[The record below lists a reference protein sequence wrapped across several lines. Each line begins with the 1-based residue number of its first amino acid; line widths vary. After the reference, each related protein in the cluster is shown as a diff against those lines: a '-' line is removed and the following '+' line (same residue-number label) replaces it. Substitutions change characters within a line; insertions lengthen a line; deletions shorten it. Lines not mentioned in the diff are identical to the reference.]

1 MAFAEEGRAMRHE
14 SVGRLRLV
22 VTLWLALAAARTA
35 TAQETYAVHAFA
47 LPGASPA
54 GILMDYIAFDPSTRS
69 LWVPAGN
76 TGRVVVVD
84 TASGALREIAG
95 FPTAEVGSGD
105 RKRTVGPSSAAVGDG
120 VVYVGSRGDATVC
133 AFDARSLAKRNCH
146 KLDSM
151 PDGLAYVATRNEVWA
166 TTPRDKSIRI
176 LDARSLDESAKLT
189 FDGSPEGFAVDG
201 PHGRFYTNLED
212 RDVTL
217 AIDLKTRKT
226 VETWKPGCGEEGP
239 RGLRVDSGRNQ
250 LFVACTARAEVMDTA
265 HGGRVLSSLDTG
277 EGVDDM
283 DYSPAAHRLYVGAS
297 RAGQLTVASVD
308 GEGRLTATARVP
320 TAKGARNPAVTDRG
334 VVYLTH
340 SSASELIV
348 ATPSR

>member
-1 MAFAEEGRAMRHE
+1 MRRSNRVLHYAV
-14 SVGRLRLV
+14 SAGLV
-22 VTLWLALAAARTA
+22 VAATRMASAQDKYEVHTL
-35 TAQETYAVHAFA
+35 A

-54 GILMDYIAFDPSTRS
+54 GISMDYIAFDPSTRS

-76 TGRVVVVD
+76 TGLVVVVD
-84 TASGALREIAG
+84 TAGGELRRIPG
-95 FPTAEVGSGD
+95 FPTAEVGTGD

-120 VVYVGSRGDATVC
+120 VVFVGNRGDSTVC

-151 PDGLAYVATRNEVWA
+151 PDGLAWVGDRNEVWV

-176 LDARSLDESAKLT
+176 LDARSLDETARLT
-189 FDGSPEGFAVDG
+189 LDGGPEGFAVDA

-212 RDVTL
+212 KDVTL

-226 VETWKPGCGEEGP
+226 VETWKSGCGEEGP
-239 RGLRVDSGRNQ
+239 RGLRVDSGWNQ
-250 LFVACTARAEVMDTA
+250 LFVACTARVEALDTA
-265 HGGRVLSSLDTG
+265 HGGRVLSSIDTG
-277 EGVDDM
+277 EGVDDI
-283 DYSPAAHRLYVGAS
+283 DYAPATHRLYVGAS

-308 GEGRLTATARVP
+308 AQGNLTAAARVP
-320 TAKGARNPAVTDRG
+320 TAKGARNPAVTDKG